1 MGDDVIVGNDGKTR
15 CEWAGTDDTPSRRYH
30 DRVWGARTANESAM
44 FEALTLGVFEAGLN
58 WRMVWGKRDA
68 LRKAFRDFD
77 VNQVA
82 SMTKRDVDRL
92 MKDPEII
99 RNRRKIEATIANARA
114 TKATSGGLAA
124 LTKSIDSGQSGPPK
138 SIADIPDSTA
148 QAKAFSEKLKTL
160 GYQFVGPTSAYSFM
174 QHVGMVNDH
183 IEGCFRARGHE
194 RRATNRA
201 RSRA

>member
-1 MGDDVIVGNDGKTR
+1 MGDDVIVGSDGKAR
-15 CEWAGTDDTPSRRYH
+15 CGWADPDNSETRRYH
-30 DRVWGARTANESAM
+30 DRVWGSRTSNESAM

-77 VNQVA
+77 VDRVA

-99 RNRRKIEATIANARA
+99 RNRRKIEATIANAQA
-114 TKATSGGLAA
+114 TKATKGGLRG
-124 LTKSIDSGQSGPPK
+124 LVKSTDGGQSGPPK
-138 SIADIPDSTA
+138 SMADIPDSTA
-148 QAKAFSEKLKTL
+148 QAKAFAEKLKTL

-174 QHVGMVNDH
+174 QHVGLVNDH
-183 IEGCFRARGHE
+183 IEGCFRARG
-194 RRATNRA
+194 RA
-201 RSRA
+201 